1 MRLIDADAYKKLHQS
16 KCVGDCGCCSSITD
30 DMICTLIDEAPT
42 VKEAIVPLK
51 CKYCGY
57 SYQKNPPAGEPL
69 FRWCRKWQ
77 NIVRDTDFCSYAGK
91 RGEVNV

>member
-16 KCVGDCGCCSSITD
+16 KCVGDCGCCQSITD

-57 SYQKNPPAGEPL
+57 SYQKMPPSGEPL

-77 NIVRDTDFCSYAGK
+77 NIVQDTDFCSYAGK
-91 RGEVNV
+91 RGEVDV

>member
-1 MRLIDADAYKKLHQS
+1 MRLVDADAYKKLHQS
-16 KCVGDCGCCSSITD
+16 KCVGDCGCCPSITD
-30 DMICTLIDEAPT
+30 GMICTLIDEAPT

-57 SYQKNPPAGEPL
+57 SYQKMPPSGEPL

-91 RGEVNV
+91 RGEVDV

>member
-57 SYQKNPPAGEPL
+57 
-69 FRWCRKWQ
+69 
-77 NIVRDTDFCSYAGK
+77 
-91 RGEVNV
+91 